1 MKVTITH
8 PEGDAEVTVQ
18 FRPPTRRLVVN
29 AGVLLP
35 AMLTVLVAIMA
46 VTMMRQSLVH
56 GWIGWPAFD
65 YRAFA
70 AAGRAFIEY
79 GAAGAYDLTT
89 LTRFGR
95 ELVGSDDA
103 TIPVAP
109 YPPAFLLLL
118 VPFGLLPFIP
128 GFFAW
133 FLINLVGTLYSI
145 HSLAARFTSHRRKIV
160 LLGVLA
166 LPVLDGLLVG
176 QPIAL
181 LLLGM
186 SGLHRNLE
194 SGRDGRAGLWGGLL
208 LFKPQYV
215 VLLTLVLAL
224 KRRWRALGG
233 FAVSGAGLLLA
244 SVLAAGIDGIRAY
257 LYLLVGAGA
266 IDSNVLGIN
275 PAAMMTWRGVVVHLA
290 PDTPDVVAGAVVALL
305 TVLTAL
311 AMVPV
316 WRGEWLPGSSRF
328 ALQMLATTAAGLLV
342 SYHSHTHGAAL
353 LVVPLLAAAAS
364 GVLPRSG
371 QVLVVLG
378 LVVPPALSIVLA
390 QKAIIWR
397 PYVAVAF
404 AVVCAGLLIVG
415 VAALWRTSPE
425 RSTALA
431 VSWEEARVRSE
442 AGSS

>member
-1 MKVTITH
+1 
-8 PEGDAEVTVQ
+8 VQ

-89 LTRFGR
+89 LTRIGR

-215 VLLTLVLAL
+215 VLLTLVLAM

-305 TVLTAL
+305 TVLTAV

-316 WRGEWLPGSSRF
+316 WRGAWLPGSPRF

-364 GVLPRSG
+364 GVLPRSA
-371 QVLVVLG
+371 QVLVILG
-378 LVVPPALSIVLA
+378 LLVSSALVILLAWQEIV
-390 QKAIIWR
+390 WR
-397 PYVAVAF
+397 PAVAVLF
-404 AVVCAGLLIVG
+404 VAVCGGLLMVG
-415 VAALWRTSPE
+415 LSAFRRSSPE
-425 RSTALA
+425 RRTALA
-431 VSWEEARVRSE
+431 VPRQEARVSSE
-442 AGSS
+442 AGPS